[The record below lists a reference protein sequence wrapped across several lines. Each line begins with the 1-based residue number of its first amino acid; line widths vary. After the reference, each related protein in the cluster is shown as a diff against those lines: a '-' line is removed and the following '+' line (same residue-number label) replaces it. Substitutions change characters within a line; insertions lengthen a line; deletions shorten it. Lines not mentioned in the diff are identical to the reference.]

1 MLRLARF
8 SYRRRRSVVAAWIV
22 LLVGISFVSS
32 AAGGVFKND
41 FVLSGAESTEAFDF
55 LEARGF
61 GDRAGFTG
69 QIVVE
74 ADRGVD
80 DPAVREAMESAF
92 AEIEANVD
100 DVEVVSPYAE
110 QGAKQIAEGGQIAYA
125 EVNLA
130 DRPDADLF
138 DAADEI
144 EALTDTVDAPGLQVE
159 LGGNMF
165 KSQDTPA
172 SEAIGILL
180 AIVVLLV
187 AFGSVL
193 AAGLPIMTALFG
205 IGTGIALVQ
214 LVANGLTM
222 PDITTQAVAMIGIG
236 VGIDYA
242 LLIVTRYRQALTDGR
257 DPENAVLL
265 ALDTAGRSV
274 LFAGSTVVI
283 AVLGML
289 LIDVPA
295 IRGLAIGIALGVLL
309 TMLAALT
316 LLPAVLGFTGRNI
329 DKLGLPHR
337 KHAEGDGR
345 ESFWHRWSHTIQRR
359 PWAAAAGGLVVLVVL
374 AVPVLSM
381 RLAFTDAGN
390 RPTSDTTRQAYDMLA
405 EGFGVGFN
413 GPLLLAADLP
423 GGQSD
428 LEALRE
434 LSATLHATPG
444 VQFATQPVPNEAG
457 DTAILQVFPT
467 TSPQSEETA
476 ELVDTLRDDV
486 VPAAEEGTTLD
497 VKVGGLTAAAVDYSA
512 YTTDRLPVFIGAV
525 LVLSFLLLMVVF
537 RSLLVPLK
545 AVIVNLL
552 TIGAAYG
559 AMVAVF
565 QWGWGKDLFGI
576 SKTGPIEA
584 WAPMMLFAIVFGL
597 SMDYEVFLLS
607 RIREEYDRT
616 GKNNVAVA
624 DGLAATARVITAAA
638 LVMVLVFGAFILGS
652 DRAVKMFGFGLAF
665 AVALDATV
673 VRLILVPATMEL
685 LGDKN
690 WWLPR
695 WLDRILPRVK
705 VDVVEDELDRELQE
719 LELAAPTEPV
729 GTAR

>member
-1 MLRLARF
+1 MLKLARL
-8 SYRRRRSVVAAWIV
+8 SYRRRGWVVAAWIV
-22 LLVGISFVSS
+22 LLLGVSVVSS
-32 AAGGVFKND
+32 ATGGVFKND
-41 FVLSGAESTEAFDF
+41 FLLSGAESTAAFDF

-69 QIVVE
+69 QIVFE
-74 ADRGVD
+74 ADHGVG
-80 DPAVREAMESAF
+80 DPAVQETMESAF
-92 AEIEANVD
+92 AEIETTVD
-100 DVEVVSPYAE
+100 DVQLVSPYNAR
-110 QGAKQIAEGGQIAYA
+110 GANQIAESGQIAYA

-130 DRPDADLF
+130 DRPDADVY

-144 EALTDTVDAPGLQVE
+144 EAVTDNIDAQGLHVE
-159 LGGNMF
+159 LGGDLF
-165 KSQDTPA
+165 KSRETPA
-172 SEAIGILL
+172 SEAIGIML

-205 IGTGIALVQ
+205 VGIGIALVQ

-222 PDITTQAVAMIGIG
+222 PDFTTQAVAMIGIG

-242 LLIVTRYRQALTDGR
+242 LLIVTRYRQALSEGR

-274 LFAGSTVVI
+274 ALAGSTVVI

-289 LIDVPA
+289 LIDAPA
-295 IRGLAIGIALGVLL
+295 IRGLAIGIALGVLM
-309 TMLAALT
+309 TMLAAVT

-329 DKLGLPHR
+329 DRLGLPHR
-337 KHAEGDGR
+337 KRAEADTR
-345 ESFWHRWSHTIQRR
+345 ESFWHRWSHAVQRR
-359 PWAAAAGGLVVLVVL
+359 PWAAAACGLVVLVVL
-374 AVPVLSM
+374 SLPVLSM

-390 RPTSDTTRQAYDMLA
+390 RPQSDTTRQAYDMLA
-405 EGFGVGFN
+405 KGFGVGFN

-423 GGQSD
+423 GGRSD
-428 LEALRE
+428 LEALGE
-434 LSATLHATPG
+434 LSATLNETPG
-444 VQFATQPVPNEAG
+444 VELATEPFPNEAG
-457 DTAILQVFPT
+457 DAAIFQVFPT

-486 VPAAEEGTTLD
+486 VAAAEGGTTLD
-497 VKVGGLTAAAVDYSA
+497 VKVGGRTAAVVDYSA
-512 YTTDRLPVFIGAV
+512 YTTERLPVFIGAV

-552 TIGAAYG
+552 SIGAAYG
-559 AMVAVF
+559 AMVAAF
-565 QWGWGKDLFGI
+565 QWGWGKDLLGF
-576 SKTGPIEA
+576 SKAGPIEA
-584 WAPMMLFAIVFGL
+584 WAPMLLFAIVFGL

-616 GKNNVAVA
+616 GSNNVAVA
-624 DGLAATARVITAAA
+624 HGLATTARVITAAA
-638 LVMVLVFGAFILGS
+638 LIMVCVFGAFVLGS
-652 DRAVKMFGFGLAF
+652 DPAIKLFGFGLAF

-673 VRLILVPATMEL
+673 VRLIVVPATMEL

-719 LELAAPTEPV
+719 LEPAAH
-729 GTAR
+729 A